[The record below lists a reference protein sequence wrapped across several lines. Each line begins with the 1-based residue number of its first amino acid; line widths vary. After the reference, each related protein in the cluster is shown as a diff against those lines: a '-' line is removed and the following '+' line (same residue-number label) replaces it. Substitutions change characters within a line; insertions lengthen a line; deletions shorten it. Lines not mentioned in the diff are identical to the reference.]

1 MQTQEDFTR
10 MVTERRDLFLEKAG
24 MGKSEEEMARIAA
37 AYEFAS
43 KAHAGQ
49 YRKSGHPYIIHP
61 ISVATIVADE
71 LKLGTNPIIAALL
84 HDVVEDTP
92 CTIEEI
98 REHFGED
105 VAFLVRVVTKQ
116 KKAVYEMSRQ
126 LDNFKQMLDSI
137 NYDIRAL
144 LIKLA
149 DRLHNM
155 RTLESMSTDKQM
167 KIAGE
172 TDYFYAPLANRLGLY
187 KVKTELENLSL
198 RFRTPMEYAEL
209 EHQISLFEAENHD
222 TMERFMQS
230 IRKRLQEEGIQA
242 QVRCKNRGVCA
253 IWRKMQL
260 SGLAFRQVEP
270 LQIIHIVFERD
281 LQRYS
286 SEKNQCLAIY
296 SILTDL
302 YKEKPGSLVN
312 YVDSPKEN
320 GYQALHSKVMCSNG
334 RWVEAHIASEEMEY
348 NSALGCVAAGEGVEH
363 WVETFKAVLRD
374 IAECGREDGFI
385 ENVVCNFYND
395 DITVFTP
402 KGHAVVLPKG
412 ATVVD
417 MAYEIHTDIGNH
429 AKYARINGQLAP
441 LRTVLK
447 RGDRVSIG
455 TDKSAIPQ
463 REWLGYIKTYKARKA
478 VLSYWRKINAGGEK
492 EEYKLCET
500 CRPLPGDEVSGFRNG
515 DGTITVHKRN
525 CHEAISL
532 SARAGDSIVSVNLRP
547 TEYKRFPVSIS
558 VKGIDRDKLL
568 YDLVKVISVDL
579 NLPIDG
585 LSITVKDSIADCI
598 FGFEVHSLDEMT
610 AVIACIGQVRGVEEV
625 KKSYRL

>member
-1 MQTQEDFTR
+1 MQTLEDFDQ
-10 MVTERRDLFLEKAG
+10 MLAERHSVFLEKVAL
-24 MGKSEEEMARIAA
+24 GKNEEDMARILD
-37 AYEFAS
+37 AYEFAR
-43 KAHAGQ
+43 KAHKGQ

-61 ISVATIVADE
+61 VSVATIVADE

-92 CTIEEI
+92 CTVEEI
-98 REHFGED
+98 RERFGED

-116 KKAVYEMSRQ
+116 KKTVYEMSKQ

-155 RTLESMSTDKQM
+155 RTLDSMSPDKQM

-187 KVKTELENLSL
+187 RVKTELENLSL
-198 RFRTPMEYAEL
+198 RFRTPLEYAEL
-209 EHQISLFEAENHD
+209 EKQIALFEEENKE
-222 TMERFMQS
+222 TIERFLQP
-230 IRKRLQEEGIQA
+230 IRKRLQECGIKA
-242 QVRCKNRGVCA
+242 RVGCKNRGVCA
-253 IWRKMQL
+253 IWRKMHL
-260 SGLAFRQVEP
+260 SGLSFRQVEP
-270 LQIIHIVFERD
+270 LQIIPIVFEYNPDRM
-281 LQRYS
+281 L
-286 SEKNQCLAIY
+286 SEKNQCLEIY
-296 SILTDL
+296 SVLTDL

-320 GYQALHSKVMCSNG
+320 GYQAIHCKVMCSSG
-334 RWVEAHIASEEMEY
+334 QWLEVHIASQRMEY
-348 NSALGCVAAGEGVEH
+348 NSALGCVAAGKGVEH
-363 WVETFKAVLRD
+363 WVETFKGVLRD
-374 IAECGREDGFI
+374 IADCGKEDGFI

-402 KGHAVVLPKG
+402 KGHSVVLPKG
-412 ATVVD
+412 ATAID

-429 AKYARINGQLAP
+429 AKYARINGQLAA

-447 RGDRVSIG
+447 RGDRVAIG
-455 TDKSAIPQ
+455 TEEEANPQ
-463 REWLGYIKTYKARKA
+463 QEWLEYIKTYKARKA
-478 VLSYWRKINAGGEK
+478 VTNYLRKTNSGQHSV
-492 EEYKLCET
+492 EYCLCPD
-500 CRPLPGDEVSGFRNG
+500 CCPLPGDEVSGFRNE

-525 CHEAISL
+525 CHKAISL
-532 SARAGDSIVSVNLRP
+532 SAKAGDSIVSVNLKA
-547 TEYKRFPVSIS
+547 EEKKKYPVSIG

-568 YDLVKVISVDL
+568 FDLVKVISIDL

-585 LSITVKDSIADCI
+585 LAITVKDSIADCI
-598 FGFEVHSLDEMT
+598 FGFEVCSVDELM
-610 AVIACIGQVRGVEEV
+610 AVVACINQVKGVEEV
-625 KKSYRL
+625 KRRS

>member
-1 MQTQEDFTR
+1 MQAQEDFNR
-10 MVTERRDLFLEKAG
+10 MVRERRDVFLEKAAVG
-24 MGKSEEEMARIAA
+24 RTPEEMRQIREAYDFAA
-37 AYEFAS
+37 Q
-43 KAHAGQ
+43 AHNGQ

-61 ISVATIVADE
+61 IEVATIVADE
-71 LKLGTNPIIAALL
+71 LKLGTNPVIAALL
-84 HDVVEDTP
+84 HDVVEDTS

-98 REHFGED
+98 RERFGED

-155 RTLESMSTDKQM
+155 RTLESMSPDKQM

-187 KVKTELENLSL
+187 RVKTELENLSL
-198 RFRTPMEYAEL
+198 RFRTPVEYAEL
-209 EHQISLFEAENHD
+209 EEQIRLFEAENHD
-222 TMERFMQS
+222 SVERFMQP
-230 IRKRLQEEGIQA
+230 IRKRLQEAGIKA
-242 QVRCKNRGVCA
+242 DIWCKNRGVCA

-260 SGLAFRQVEP
+260 TGLSFRQVEP
-270 LQIIHIVFERD
+270 LQIVHVVFSYNPERG
-281 LQRYS
+281 L
-286 SEKNQCLAIY
+286 SEKNQCLEIY
-296 SILTDL
+296 SVLTDL

-312 YVDSPKEN
+312 YMDSPKEN
-320 GYQALHSKVMCSNG
+320 GYQALHCKVMCSNG
-334 RWVEAHIASEEMEY
+334 RWLEVHIASERMEY

-363 WVETFKAVLRD
+363 WVETFKAVLKD
-374 IAECGREDGFI
+374 IADCGREDGFI

-412 ATVVD
+412 ASVVD

-447 RGDRVSIG
+447 RGDRVAIG
-455 TDKSAIPQ
+455 TDEHSWPQ
-463 REWLGYIKTYKARKA
+463 QEWLEFIKTYKARKA
-478 VLSYWRKINAGGEK
+478 VLNYRRKMNAGK
-492 EEYKLCET
+492 KADIYRLCPD
-500 CRPLPGDEVSGFRNG
+500 CRPLPGDEVSGFRNE

-525 CHEAISL
+525 CREAISL
-532 SARAGDSIVSVNLRP
+532 SARAGDSIVSVCLIPEEER
-547 TEYKRFPVSIS
+547 TFPVSIR

-579 NLPIDG
+579 GLAIDG
-585 LSITVKDSIADCI
+585 LSIAVKDSIADCV
-598 FGFEVHSLDEMT
+598 FGFEVHSAEELT
-610 AVIACIGQVRGVEEV
+610 AVVACINRVKGVEEV
-625 KKSYRL
+625 KRKD

>member
-1 MQTQEDFTR
+1 MQTQEDFNR
-10 MVTERRDLFLEKAG
+10 MLAERHALFMEKVKAG
-24 MGKSEEEMARIAA
+24 RSEEDVARIMD
-37 AYEFAS
+37 AYEFAR
-43 KAHAGQ
+43 KAHEGQ

-61 ISVATIVADE
+61 VSVATVVADE

-84 HDVVEDTP
+84 HDVVEDTSF
-92 CTIEEI
+92 TVEDI
-98 REHFGED
+98 REQFGED

-116 KKAVYEMSRQ
+116 KKTVYEMSKQ

-155 RTLESMSTDKQM
+155 RTLDSMSPDKQM

-187 KVKTELENLSL
+187 RVKTELENLSL
-198 RFRTPMEYAEL
+198 RFRTPLEYAEL
-209 EHQISLFEAENHD
+209 EKQIALFEEENRD
-222 TMERFMQS
+222 TIERFLQP
-230 IRKRLQEEGIQA
+230 IRKRLQECGIKA
-242 QVRCKNRGVCA
+242 KVSCKSRGVCA

-260 SGLAFRQVEP
+260 SGLSFRQVEP
-270 LQIIHIVFERD
+270 LQIIPIVFENNPDRM
-281 LQRYS
+281 L
-286 SEKNQCLAIY
+286 SEKNQCLEIY
-296 SILTDL
+296 SVLTDL

-320 GYQALHSKVMCSNG
+320 GYQAIHCKVMCSSG
-334 RWVEAHIASEEMEY
+334 QWLEVHIASERMAY
-348 NSALGCVAAGEGVEH
+348 NSALGCVAAGKGVKH
-363 WVETFKAVLRD
+363 WVETFKGVLRD
-374 IAECGREDGFI
+374 IADCGKEDGFI

-402 KGHAVVLPKG
+402 KGHSVVLPKG
-412 ATVVD
+412 ATAVD

-447 RGDRVSIG
+447 RGDRVTIG
-455 TDKSAIPQ
+455 TEEETEPQ
-463 REWLGYIKTYKARKA
+463 REWLEYIKTYKARKA
-478 VLSYWRKINAGGEK
+478 VMNYLRRAKAVLK
-492 EEYKLCET
+492 PTEYRLCSD
-500 CRPLPGDEVSGFRNG
+500 CCPLPGDEVSGFKNE
-515 DGTITVHKRN
+515 DGTVAVHKRN
-525 CHEAISL
+525 CHKAISL
-532 SARAGDSIVSVNLRP
+532 SAKAGDSIVSVNLKP
-547 TEYKRFPVSIS
+547 EADKKFPVSIG

-568 YDLVKVISVDL
+568 FDLVKVISIDL
-579 NLPIDG
+579 NLTIDG

-598 FGFEVHSLDEMT
+598 FGFQVCSVDELT
-610 AVIACIGQVRGVEEV
+610 AVIACINQIKGIEDV
-625 KKSYRL
+625 KRRS